1 MVAPSHAGVRMLFE
15 EFIARTNRA
24 SSQEE
29 VFALFRQ
36 ALKHLGYDSVVYS
49 LLTDHP
55 SIGRKA
61 GHGVIGNY
69 PKDWMNYYM
78 ANGYF
83 AKDPIPKHAFTT
95 TAAYTWDHVVETCA
109 ISRGQRRLMR
119 EAEEAKLL
127 SGAAVAIY
135 GPNFE
140 VAGVGIASDGPVQ
153 PSADTLS
160 VIRALSH
167 QFHLAYSQFDLPRA
181 QPLKHV
187 YLTPREKEILS
198 YSAEGKSIP
207 AIGAILSISDNTVLF
222 HLKNIY
228 GKLDVSTRQTAVVK
242 AIRLGLITPKLVSA
256 IPTRVCR

>member
-1 MVAPSHAGVRMLFE
+1 MFFE
-15 EFIARTNRA
+15 EFITRTNRA

-29 VFALFRQ
+29 VFALFRE
-36 ALKHLGYDSVVYS
+36 ALTNLGYDSVVYS

-61 GHGVIGNY
+61 GHGVMGNY
-69 PKDWMNYYM
+69 PTDWMDYYM
-78 ANGYF
+78 KRGYF
-83 AKDPIPKHAFTT
+83 TQDPIPKHAFTT
-95 TAAYTWDHVVETCA
+95 TAAYTWEHVVETCT
-109 ISRGQRRLMR
+109 ISAGQKRLMN
-119 EAEEAKLL
+119 EAEDAKLR

-140 VAGVGIASDGPVQ
+140 VAGVGLASTVGGVN
-153 PSADTLS
+153 PSGDTLS
-160 VIRALSH
+160 LLRALSY

-187 YLTPREKEILS
+187 YLTPREREILS

-207 AIGAILSISDNTVLF
+207 AIGAIVSISEATVKF

-228 GKLDVSTRQTAVVK
+228 AKLDVSTRQTAVVK
-242 AIRLGLITPKLVSA
+242 AIRLGLITPRLVKA
-256 IPTRVCR
+256 LEDPTRVGR

>member
-1 MVAPSHAGVRMLFE
+1 MSFE
-15 EFIARTNRA
+15 EFITQTNHA

-29 VFALFRQ
+29 VFALFQEKLRN
-36 ALKHLGYDSVVYS
+36 LGYDSVVYS

-61 GHGVIGNY
+61 GHGVMGNY
-69 PKDWMNYYM
+69 PTDWMEFYM

-109 ISRGQRRLMR
+109 ITSKQRRLMH
-119 EAEEAKLL
+119 EAEEAKLK
-127 SGAAVAIY
+127 SGAAVAVY

-140 VAGVGIASDGPVQ
+140 VAGVGIASTVGGVKPT
-153 PSADTLS
+153 ADTLS
-160 VIRALSH
+160 FIRALTY

-181 QPLKHV
+181 QQVKQV
-187 YLTPREKEILS
+187 YLTPREREVLL
-198 YSAEGKSIP
+198 YSAEGKSRPVI
-207 AIGAILSISDNTVLF
+207 AAILSVSEQAVRF

-228 GKLDVSTRQTAVVK
+228 AKLDVSTRQTAVVK
-242 AIRLGLITPKLVSA
+242 AIRLGLITPNFVKA
-256 IPTRVCR
+256 M